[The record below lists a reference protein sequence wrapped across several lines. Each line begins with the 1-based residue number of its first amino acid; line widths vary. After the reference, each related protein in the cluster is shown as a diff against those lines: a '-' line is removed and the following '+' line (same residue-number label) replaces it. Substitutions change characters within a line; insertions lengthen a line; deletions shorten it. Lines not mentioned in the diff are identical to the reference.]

1 MIEYFMLIAGLFL
14 IIKGA
19 DILVEGGA
27 SLAHKFRV
35 SYLLIGLTVLA
46 FGTSLPELIINIIS
60 AIKGSGEIV
69 FGSIIGSNM
78 SNILLVL
85 GIISL
90 IFTIKAK
97 DSTIKKEIPYAVI
110 SVLILIIFASY
121 HFFAS
126 SGTGSFYLIEGII
139 LLMGFTFF
147 LRYVIFMVK
156 TDRKK
161 TIDVNVVIKD
171 ISNKKIVFMVLGGL
185 IALYLGGKWT
195 VEGAVLVAQ
204 NLGLS
209 EFFISATIMSIGT
222 SLPELVLC
230 VVAVLKKQID
240 MVLGNIVGSNIF
252 NILWVIGVSS
262 LIAPIPL
269 PSRILIDLIILVSI
283 SFLLLFFV
291 WKYKKLNKYHGASF
305 LAIYVLYLGYLFFM
319 G

>member
-1 MIEYFMLIAGLFL
+1 
-14 IIKGA
+14 
-19 DILVEGGA
+19 
-27 SLAHKFRV
+27 
-35 SYLLIGLTVLA
+35 
-46 FGTSLPELIINIIS
+46 
-60 AIKGSGEIV
+60 
-69 FGSIIGSNM
+69 GSNM